1 MRIVKEMR
9 DDMLYFDHGATSYPK
24 PERVMKGALRAMES
38 FGANPGRSGH
48 QLALKASREIF
59 DARETVAKFFNI
71 KDPKQVIF
79 TSNCT
84 ESLNLG
90 IKGVLNKGDHVI
102 TTSMEHNSVLRP
114 IKALENE
121 GVENTIIACNQDGSL
136 PLEKIDQ
143 SIQENTKLIVLTHSS
158 NLTGTLMPVTEVG
171 KLARERGILFLV
183 DAAQTAGLYPIDVE
197 KMCIDLL
204 AAPGHKGLL
213 GPQGTGFLYIK
224 EGLRLKTLKEGGTG
238 SKSQDLIQPDI
249 FPDRY
254 ESGTPNTPGIVGL
267 KEGIEYILEKG
278 RENLLDHEESLVKYF
293 LEEMSTLDFIEIY
306 GPKDCKKQSAVVALN
321 FRDMDSSEI
330 AYILDSMFDIAVR
343 PGLHCAPLAHK
354 TMGTIEQGAVR
365 FSFGY
370 STTLEEVKKAVTAIK
385 SIGAEL

>member
-1 MRIVKEMR
+1 
-9 DDMLYFDHGATSYPK
+9 MLYFDHGATSYPK
-24 PERVMKGALRAMES
+24 PKSVTAGALRAMES

-84 ESLNLG
+84 EALNLA
-90 IKGVLNKGDHVI
+90 IKGVLTKGDHVI

-121 GVENTIIACNQDGSL
+121 GVENTIIQCRPDGSL
-136 PLEKIDQ
+136 PLEKVDQ
-143 SIQENTKLIVLTHSS
+143 SIRENTKLIVLTHSS
-158 NLTGTLMPVTEVG
+158 NLTGTLMPVEEVG
-171 KLARERGILFLV
+171 KIARERGILFLV

-197 KMCIDLL
+197 KMYIDLL
-204 AAPGHKGLL
+204 AAPGHKALL

-224 EGLRLKTLKEGGTG
+224 EDLYLKTLKEGGTG

-249 FPDRY
+249 LPDRY

-267 KEGIEYILEKG
+267 KEGIRFILEKG
-278 RENLLDHEESLVKYF
+278 RDNLLHHEESLVKYF
-293 LEEMSTLDFIEIY
+293 LEEMKKLDFIHVY
-306 GPKDCKKQSAVVALN
+306 GPKDCKKQSPVIALN

-330 AYILDSMFDIAVR
+330 AYILDSMFDMAVR

-354 TMGTIEQGAVR
+354 TIGTLEQGAVR

-370 STTLEEVKKAVTAIK
+370 STTLEDVKKAVEAIK
-385 SIGAEL
+385 SIGIEL